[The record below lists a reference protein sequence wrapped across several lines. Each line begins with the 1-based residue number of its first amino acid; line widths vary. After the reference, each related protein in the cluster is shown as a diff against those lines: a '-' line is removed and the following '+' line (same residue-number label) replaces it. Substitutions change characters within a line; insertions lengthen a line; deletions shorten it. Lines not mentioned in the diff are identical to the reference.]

1 MKSPLLRAGAGL
13 LLALAVI
20 VLSLLPAAGQTPTVQ
35 ATITVSTANVRS
47 GPGTNFTVIAQARNG
62 AVFNLVG
69 RNAEDTWWVICCIN
83 NRQGWISNTVAR
95 ANGNAAGLPIVNPTG
110 PQPTPLPP
118 PPTPAPQSF
127 PDWKGEYF
135 NDVNLQGPP
144 LMVRN
149 DPRIDFAWNLDS
161 PDPRVPADNFS
172 VRWTRSVNFPAGN
185 WAFFARTSDG
195 VRVWVDDILVINEW
209 RDTEGY
215 PTYTG
220 KLFDLSAG
228 WHQVR
233 VEYYERGGIA
243 YATVWWEPLSGPQ

>member
-1 MKSPLLRAGAGL
+1 MRSPQLRAAAGW
-13 LLALAVI
+13 LLALAV
-20 VLSLLPAAGQTPTVQ
+20 VAVTMLPAAGQTSLQ
-35 ATITVSTANVRS
+35 ATITAGTANVRS
-47 GPGTNFTVIAQARNG
+47 GPGTNYPVIAQARAG

-69 RNAEDTWWVICCIN
+69 RNAANTWWVICCIN
-83 NRQGWISNTVAR
+83 NRQGWISNTVAQ
-95 ANGNAAGLPIVNPTG
+95 ANGNTAALPIVDTTA
-110 PQPTPLPP
+110 PQPPSTPTPP
-118 PPTPAPQSF
+118 PAESF

-135 NDVNLQGPP
+135 NDINLQGPP

-149 DPRIDFAWNLDS
+149 DPRIDFSWNLDS

-195 VRVWVDDILVINEW
+195 VRLWVDDQLVINEW
-209 RDTEGY
+209 RDTVDY

-220 KLFDLSAG
+220 KFYDLSAG
-228 WHQVR
+228 WHNVK

-243 YATVWWEPLSGPQ
+243 YATVWWEPLAGPQ

>member
-1 MKSPLLRAGAGL
+1 MRPPIVRAAAGL
-13 LLALAVI
+13 LLALV
-20 VLSLLPAAGQTPTVQ
+20 VVVCPLLPAAGQSTTMQ

-47 GPGTNFTVIAQARNG
+47 GPGTNFSLIGQARQG
-62 AVFNLVG
+62 ATFNLVG
-69 RNAEDTWWVICCIN
+69 RNAADNWWVICCIN

-95 ANGNAAGLPIVNPTG
+95 VNGNTATLPIANTIGSV
-110 PQPTPLPP
+110 TPVPPP

-135 NDVNLQGPP
+135 NDINLQPPP

-149 DPRIDFAWNLDS
+149 DPRLDFAWNLDS

-185 WAFFARTSDG
+185 LVFFARTSDG
-195 VRVWVDDILVINEW
+195 VRVWVDNILVINEW

-220 KLFDLSAG
+220 KLFELSAG
-228 WHQVR
+228 WHTVR

-243 YATVWWEPLSGPQ
+243 YATVWWEPLRGPQ